1 MKITKLQEDWY
12 RVTCDGGNNWGDAT
26 LCFTKPDSNGVF
38 GIGVKSKANFNKAE
52 QVTFKSEDD
61 ALEFGN
67 KVLNSKVGQS
77 KGMTKIH
84 GTQFIPENKLTNMV
98 EVDTIFGKAWMR
110 PECYKH
116 YSDKGSFIKK
126 GFDFIKTELE
136 QNGFHFVTQNKN
148 KYVFL
153 SDNEYEYGSS
163 YKSQICID
171 VILYTSKIEI
181 LYSVKN
187 AIVAYSY
194 STYNKYDDLT
204 KNFLNNM
211 KLKLDV
217 DDNYNYHI
225 KDIKTESELQEFK
238 EIFPNSSIG
247 EYVLL
252 WE

>member
-12 RVTCDGGNNWGDAT
+12 RVTCNGGNNWGDAT

-52 QVTFKSEDD
+52 QVTFKTEED

-67 KVLNSKVGQS
+67 KVLNSNVGQS

-116 YSDKGSFIKK
+116 YNDSFVEK

-136 QNGFHFVTQNKN
+136 NNGFHFVTEIKN
-148 KYVFL
+148 GYTFA
-153 SDNEYEYGSS
+153 SDIEYGNI
-163 YKSQICID
+163 YKTQIWID
-171 VILYTSKIEI
+171 VILRKRALEVFAYTKNSLDNYTSDKYIKYESLTNQFPARLRELLDI
-181 LYSVKN
+181 DKYYTRYKN
-187 AIVAYSY
+187 
-194 STYNKYDDLT
+194 NLKGQNDL
-204 KNFLNNM
+204 
-211 KLKLDV
+211 
-217 DDNYNYHI
+217 I
-225 KDIKTESELQEFK
+225 RFK
-238 EIFPNSSIG
+238 EIFSNSHVD
-247 EYVLL
+247 YVLL

>member
-12 RVTCDGGNNWGDAT
+12 RVTCNGGNNWGDAT

-67 KVLNSKVGQS
+67 KVLNSNVGQS

-116 YSDKGSFIKK
+116 YSGKVSLSQR
-126 GFDFIKTELE
+126 GFDFINTELKN
-136 QNGFHFVTQNKN
+136 NGFHFVTQIKN
-148 KYVFL
+148 RYVFA
-153 SDNEYEYGSS
+153 SNEEYGTL
-163 YKSQICID
+163 YKSQIFIN
-171 VILYTSKIEI
+171 VILNKGYIEI
-181 LYSVKN
+181 IISAGYAK
-187 AIVAYSY
+187 IAYASDKY
-194 STYNKYDDLT
+194 TDYNKLVKSFQNSIT
-204 KNFLNNM
+204 RWLNIDTYYSSF
-211 KLKLDV
+211 KE
-217 DDNYNYHI
+217 
-225 KDIKTESELQEFK
+225 DITNEDTLQEFK